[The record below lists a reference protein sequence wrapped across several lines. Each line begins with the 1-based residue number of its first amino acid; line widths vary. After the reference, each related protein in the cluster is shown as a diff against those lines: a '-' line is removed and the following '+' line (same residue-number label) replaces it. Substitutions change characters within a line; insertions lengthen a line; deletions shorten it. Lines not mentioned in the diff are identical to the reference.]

1 MGSRGAGG
9 PPGKNGDDVRDLLT
23 TISSLLTTNN
33 MFSLM
38 FSHLTFIFL
47 CYILL
52 CCLVLFYICLCI
64 YKVLSYSSMSLSCH
78 SDFLLLEITLFGWLI
93 NSVINKSSQP

>member
-23 TISSLLTTNN
+23 TISCRD

-52 CCLVLFYICLCI
+52 CYLVLFYICLCI